1 MLDIKSFE
9 NSSAQRLSLD
19 FTAHSTACGGRRHE
33 LVIFCLNSLRAG
45 EAVDGVGWGGWVGVG
60 WGVTG
65 PSCSTFAFSFYSP
78 FVRTDEKG
86 TGMLVCSAHVLKKT
100 TVRNDSRMVL

>member
-60 WGVTG
+60 GYG
-65 PSCSTFAFSFYSP
+65 TFLFNVRVQFLFS
-78 FVRTDEKG
+78 VRQD
-86 TGMLVCSAHVLKKT
+86 
-100 TVRNDSRMVL
+100 